1 MRGHQTVPRLKNYTI
16 CAAAARLV
24 PAAKCDIKSMP
35 YSFAT
40 RQLSPQPVLVARRRV
55 KQSEIA
61 QAIGEALPRVFAY
74 AHTNGIPVAGPPFA
88 RYPEMGPG
96 LMTLDIGVPVIA
108 PSRVSDAEIRTDTLP
123 GGLTAVTTHTGPYD
137 KLPEAVTA
145 LGQWIA
151 QQGLTPQDG
160 PWESYITD
168 PGQHPDPQDWK
179 TEVFWPVLETTP
191 RR

>member
-1 MRGHQTVPRLKNYTI
+1 
-16 CAAAARLV
+16 
-24 PAAKCDIKSMP
+24 MP
-35 YSFAT
+35 YSIAT

-74 AHTNGIPVAGPPFA
+74 AQQNGITIAGPPFA

-96 LMTLDIGVPVIA
+96 LMTLDIGVPVAA
-108 PSRVSDAEIRTDTLP
+108 PADVSGAEVRADTLP
-123 GGLTAVTTHTGPYD
+123 GGLTAVTIHAGPYE

-151 QQGLTPQDG
+151 QQGLTHSGG

-168 PGQHPDPQDWK
+168 PGEHPDPKDWK
-179 TEVFWPVLETTP
+179 TEVFWPVVEASA
-191 RR
+191 RS

>member
-1 MRGHQTVPRLKNYTI
+1 
-16 CAAAARLV
+16 
-24 PAAKCDIKSMP
+24 MP

-61 QAIGEALPRVFAY
+61 QAIGEALHRVFAC
-74 AHTNGIPVAGPPFA
+74 AHTNGISVAGPPFA

-96 LMTLDIGVPVIA
+96 LMTLDIGVPVTA
-108 PSRVSDAEIRTDTLP
+108 PPHVSDAEIRADTLP

-137 KLPEAVTA
+137 KLAEAVTA
-145 LGQWIA
+145 LGKWIA
-151 QQGLTPQDG
+151 AQGLTPAGG

-179 TEVFWPVLETTP
+179 TEVFWPVETAPP
-191 RR
+191 R